1 MLSASVGRED
11 DIEAIVELGR
21 RTRRPVPR
29 GLWIAAAIVSVIC
42 ITGLA
47 FALLG
52 DRAPQGPRRERP
64 SPQGSG
70 LQIGLAIGAGAGF
83 AIGFATGRQ
92 RRSHS
97 LRNSP

>member
-1 MLSASVGRED
+1 VGRED
-11 DIEAIVELGR
+11 DIEAIVALGR
-21 RTRRPVPR
+21 RTRTPVPR

-42 ITGLA
+42 ITGFG

-52 DRAPQGPRRERP
+52 DNAPQGARRQP
-64 SPQGSG
+64 PPPQGSG
-70 LQIGLAIGAGAGF
+70 LEIGLAIGAGAGF

-97 LRNSP
+97 SRNSP